1 MNQKPT
7 SMPICSLSMSAR
19 SCVRQLVNDE
29 SQSVSA
35 EAPRGA
41 AHQSTAIH
49 ALMSNR
55 LTRCGCVGTPG
66 LRSERGASGR
76 SCAPSRVRV
85 RCYAFFA
92 LYTGKELR
100 ELMRYATEDF

>member
-55 LTRCGCVGTPG
+55 LTRCGCVGTPAYG
-66 LRSERGASGR
+66 ANAVPAVDRAHLRASA
-76 SCAPSRVRV
+76 CVVTPSLR
-85 RCYAFFA
+85 
-92 LYTGKELR
+92 YTPGKN
-100 ELMRYATEDF
+100 YVN